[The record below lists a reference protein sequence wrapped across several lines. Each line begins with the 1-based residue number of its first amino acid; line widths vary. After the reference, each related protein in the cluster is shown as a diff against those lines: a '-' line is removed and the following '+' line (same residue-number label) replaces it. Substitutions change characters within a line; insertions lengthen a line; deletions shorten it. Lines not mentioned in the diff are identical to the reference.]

1 MSIGRL
7 AALAVGLGLGLS
19 ASFASAAEIAPFT
32 PDAFAA
38 AQKAGKPILVDIK
51 ASWCPTCHA
60 QAPILGKLE
69 EQAKFKDLVV
79 LEVDFDTQKNVVRQ
93 FGARTQST
101 LIAYK
106 GAKEATRSVGD
117 TNPGSIATL
126 LDATL

>member
-1 MSIGRL
+1 MPIGRL

-19 ASFASAAEIAPFT
+19 APLASAAEIAPFT

-60 QAPILGKLE
+60 QAPILGQLE
-69 EQAKFKDLVV
+69 AQPKFKDLVV
-79 LEVDFDTQKNVVRQ
+79 LEVDFDTQKDVVRQ
-93 FGARTQST
+93 FGARMQST

-117 TNPGSIATL
+117 TNAGSIATL
-126 LDATL
+126 LDAAL